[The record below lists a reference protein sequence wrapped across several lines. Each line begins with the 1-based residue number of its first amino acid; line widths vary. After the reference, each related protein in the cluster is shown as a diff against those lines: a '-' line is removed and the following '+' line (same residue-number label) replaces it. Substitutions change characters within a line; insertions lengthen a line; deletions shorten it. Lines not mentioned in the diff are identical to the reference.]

1 MKRIIFLTVTFAAA
15 LALIAA
21 CTQAAPTPTE
31 APPSVEE
38 ATEAETEAY
47 PVETPVETT
56 TEAYPV
62 ETEVETETEVT
73 EVMDEAEELINER
86 CSVCHSVDRV
96 FTADKTAE
104 EWEENI
110 DRMIDY
116 GAEVNDEEKALMI
129 DWLTSPDN

>member
-1 MKRIIFLTVTFAAA
+1 MKRIIFLTVAFAAA

-21 CTQAAPTPTE
+21 CTQAAPTATE

-47 PVETPVETT
+47 PVETPAEIT

-62 ETEVETETEVT
+62 ETETEVT
-73 EVMDEAEELINER
+73 EATDEAEALIIQR
-86 CSVCHSVDRV
+86 CSDCHSVDRV
-96 FTADKTAE
+96 FNADKTAE
-104 EWEENI
+104 EWDENI

-116 GAEVNDEEKALMI
+116 GAEVSDEEKAIMI
-129 DWLTSPDN
+129 DWLTTRDN